1 MRSRRHQ
8 APTLSPAVAELL
20 AETGELDRILDG
32 RGLEF
37 EPATGPA
44 PEPAQPLVIEP
55 PPWSEHYRPELDAD
69 QESEE

>member
-32 RGLEF
+32 RGLLF
-37 EPATGPA
+37 EAAPSPPPPA
-44 PEPAQPLVIEP
+44 PPEPFRIEP
-55 PPWSEHYRPELDAD
+55 PPWSEHYRGEEGDA
-69 QESEE
+69 

>member
-8 APTLSPAVAELL
+8 APALSPAVAELL
-20 AETGELDRILDG
+20 TETGELDRILDG

-44 PEPAQPLVIEP
+44 PEPAQPLVIPP
-55 PPWSEHYRPELDAD
+55 PPWSQHYQGEDEEEDA
-69 QESEE
+69 